1 MRVAWFLG
9 VFGAGAALALSA
21 ARDARACGGCF
32 HPPAQSGTVVTDH
45 RMIFSVAP
53 QETTLYD
60 EIKYQGSPSSFAWVL
75 PIQGQVRVALSS
87 DLLFASIDQVTTT
100 SILAPPLPPCGCIS
114 RGAGGVGGPVA
125 LAPTLSGG
133 GGGAPAVTVLTQQV
147 VGPYDTVQLQSTDP
161 MALTTWLTANG
172 YQIPASIQPVIA
184 AYVAEGFDFLAM
196 RLSPG
201 QGIQAMQ
208 PVSVTSGGA
217 GLSLPLRM
225 VAAGTGATVGI
236 TLWVVATGRYQP
248 QNFPN
253 FVITPSELV
262 WDWSSNS
269 SNYSTVRAM
278 KEAALND
285 AAWQIESSIDVGP
298 YQIEQLVLNGPA
310 APNYTAIPTTDAGPG
325 ETAEQVRAIDLA
337 TCFPAGGANVR
348 ITRMRADLS
357 QAALANDL
365 VLTASPDQNTLSQ
378 NYQLTQAVNVPACP
392 CPLTDAGTIVG
403 GGGSSGG
410 FGGFGGGGATTTDGG
425 SPGSGASAGD
435 SFGCSSA
442 AEKSPPAGFEI
453 ALAGLLGAALVRAR
467 TRRRR

>member
-1 MRVAWFLG
+1 M
-9 VFGAGAALALSA
+9 ALA
-21 ARDARACGGCF
+21 
-32 HPPAQSGTVVTDH
+32 
-45 RMIFSVAP
+45 
-53 QETTLYD
+53 
-60 EIKYQGSPSSFAWVL
+60 
-75 PIQGQVRVALSS
+75 
-87 DLLFASIDQVTTT
+87 
-100 SILAPPLPPCGCIS
+100 
-114 RGAGGVGGPVA
+114 
-125 LAPTLSGG
+125 
-133 GGGAPAVTVLTQQV
+133 
-147 VGPYDTVQLQSTDP
+147 
-161 MALTTWLTANG
+161 TWLNANG
-172 YQIPASIQPVIA
+172 YQIPATIQPVIA

-248 QNFPN
+248 QNFPT
-253 FVITPSELV
+253 FLISPSELV
-262 WDWSSNS
+262 WDWSAMS
-269 SNYSTVRAM
+269 SNYATVRAK

-285 AAWQIESSIDVGP
+285 AAWQIESSVDVGP
-298 YQIEQLVLNGPA
+298 YQVEQLVLNGPA

-325 ETAEQVRAIDLA
+325 QTAEQVRAIDLA

-365 VLTASPDQNTLSQ
+365 VLTASPDQSSLSQ
-378 NYQLTQAVNVPACP
+378 NYQVTQAVNVPACP
-392 CPLTDAGTIVG
+392 CPLTDAGVILG
-403 GGGSSGG
+403 GGSSSGG
-410 FGGFGGGGATTTDGG
+410 FGGTGGGGVTTTDAG
-425 SPGSGASAGD
+425 STGSGASASE

-442 AEKSPPAGFEI
+442 DEKSPRAGFEI

-467 TRRRR
+467 ARRRR